1 MSLSRCS
8 PRSVSA
14 SASRRIDSRAR
25 TPRSHG
31 LTFEPCFAALAFG
44 SSSSGSALAAGFR
57 TDGVQTV
64 LAPAIG
70 GILVAHEVA
79 RALGAAVVRVA
90 LRAHRLLVVRML
102 FFAGN
107 TDYVP
112 RLPNADPL
120 LKVSARLAAVAAGL
134 RVDNATEFAVCCD
147 AVIAYL
153 DGTATEDDMRVVEGV
168 MGRMGAHANRTRA
181 SLRGF
186 TQHPVRKRRTHARV
200 AAPCAYCA
208 RPPR

>member
-1 MSLSRCS
+1 MDPLAGKFYRERLGLGNGCVLV
-8 PRSVSA
+8 VSND
-14 SASRRIDSRAR
+14 RD
-25 TPRSHG
+25 
-31 LTFEPCFAALAFG
+31 F
-44 SSSSGSALAAGFR
+44 
-57 TDGVQTV
+57 V
-64 LAPAIG
+64 LLCGPDDLLLHNATKPAEAYFVRPG
-70 GILVAHEVA
+70 DVLEEVA
-79 RALGAAVVRVA
+79 RTLGAAVVRVA